1 MGKFGG
7 GALPKPMKDM
17 LAALGKEASNVTAD
31 DIKTPGFVLSCVTLD
46 LMHVADL
53 GISQALVGNCLYEFF
68 LSLGGVISAPSSTL
82 GDMLTM
88 IGIASKHL
96 GFDRPLNDLTLGMFK
111 QQSKT
116 PRLRA
121 KAAETRHMVAVI
133 DWIFTNMFK
142 PKNPHDELRQ
152 RCVHQLALFYEEL
165 GRWDIDSPRRAAT
178 FGRQH
183 VVLYG
188 NFYVRHLRVAIGRA
202 RSGTPGGF
210 TQSTISSC
218 IWWRTPFPRQG
229 IRSPSGVTRT
239 KTRWGRPSISGTL
252 ATVGTAI
259 AASLTSTACE
269 QKKQRVCES
278 KKRSWVGA
286 EGRISSRLTS
296 PDLFYHHHHRCIV
309 NQTEKQ
315 QLITETTNKRGDT
328 TNQTLQKQINS

>member
-1 MGKFGG
+1 M
-7 GALPKPMKDM
+7 LPKPMKDM

-188 NFYVRHLRVAIGRA
+188 ELLREALA
-202 RSGTPGGF
+202 SGDW
-210 TQSTISSC
+210 Q
-218 IWWRTPFPRQG
+218 
-229 IRSPSGVTRT
+229 
-239 KTRWGRPSISGTL
+239 
-252 ATVGTAI
+252 
-259 AASLTSTACE
+259 
-269 QKKQRVCES
+269 S
-278 KKRSWVGA
+278 KKWHPWRFYPKHQLFVHLVEDTIPAAGNPKSFWCYQDENAMGEAVNIGHACHCRNCHRSV
-286 EGRISSRLTS
+286 IDKHRL
-296 PDLFYHHHHRCIV
+296 
-309 NQTEKQ
+309 
-315 QLITETTNKRGDT
+315 
-328 TNQTLQKQINS
+328 

>member
-1 MGKFGG
+1 
-7 GALPKPMKDM
+7 
-17 LAALGKEASNVTAD
+17 
-31 DIKTPGFVLSCVTLD
+31 
-46 LMHVADL
+46 
-53 GISQALVGNCLYEFF
+53 
-68 LSLGGVISAPSSTL
+68 
-82 GDMLTM
+82 
-88 IGIASKHL
+88 
-96 GFDRPLNDLTLGMFK
+96 
-111 QQSKT
+111 
-116 PRLRA
+116 
-121 KAAETRHMVAVI
+121 MVAVI

-188 NFYVRHLRVAIGRA
+188 ELLREALASGDWQSKKWHPWRFYPKHHLFVL
-202 RSGTPGGF
+202 
-210 TQSTISSC
+210 
-218 IWWRTPFPRQG
+218 WWRTPFPRQG

-259 AASLTSTACE
+259 AASLTSTASE